1 MSTVDKTQPSTENRK
16 NRLEFEELISDL
28 SSRFINLKPDEV
40 NREIETTLRRA
51 CESLGIDLAVLWQ
64 WSSLAPGAVIMPT
77 HAYAAGWVA
86 WLPTRIVWVE
96 AKVGRQAAHPARP
109 IDPGRLNGGSIA
121 VRKKD

>member
-1 MSTVDKTQPSTENRK
+1 MK
-16 NRLEFEELISDL
+16 LF
-28 SSRFINLKPDEV
+28 
-40 NREIETTLRRA
+40 
-51 CESLGIDLAVLWQ
+51 
-64 WSSLAPGAVIMPT
+64 LAPALRWRALRKLQGEVDSVLKWLYRIGEAVDMPT